1 MEKMISAVTR
11 HNWSDDQLY
20 SLLDILPGNVHMPG
34 EVEIFYYQL
43 WEEYISGNIVQTG
56 KDLAEILPS
65 ATFLQTTMY
74 YSRQL

>member
-1 MEKMISAVTR
+1 
-11 HNWSDDQLY
+11 
-20 SLLDILPGNVHMPG
+20 MPG
-34 EVEIFYYQL
+34 EVIFYYQL
-43 WEEYISGNIVQTG
+43 WEEYISGNIVQTS